1 MPKEFRNSSGST
13 ARTTEWSSQLI
24 KLHLSLAMLR
34 LTEYEDAANAL
45 DDALVTLERLV
56 KDASISST
64 DD

>member
-1 MPKEFRNSSGST
+1 MPKESKNSSGST
-13 ARTTEWSSQLI
+13 GRTTEQSWQLI

-34 LTEYEDAANAL
+34 WTEYEDAANAL

>member
-1 MPKEFRNSSGST
+1 
-13 ARTTEWSSQLI
+13 
-24 KLHLSLAMLR
+24 MLR
-34 LTEYEDAANAL
+34 WTEYEDAANAL